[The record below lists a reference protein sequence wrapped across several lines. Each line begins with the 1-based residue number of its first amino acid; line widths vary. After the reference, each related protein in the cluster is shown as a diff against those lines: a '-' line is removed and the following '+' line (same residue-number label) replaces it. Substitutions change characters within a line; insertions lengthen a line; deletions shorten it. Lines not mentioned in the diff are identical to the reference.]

1 MTQLPLRVPRND
13 ASIHLRDTRLPASI
27 MNPAIHTSQR
37 RLLVVDDD
45 HDLVDA
51 LCEWIALNSA
61 WTPVGAYGSADAIA
75 QAGASAP
82 DAILLDMEMDGLDGF
97 DTADR
102 LDRASAP
109 RHPPL
114 FALTGNPQLRDEA
127 ALDARFTASLL
138 KPANLQALVKLLEH
152 ESFHH

>member
-1 MTQLPLRVPRND
+1 
-13 ASIHLRDTRLPASI
+13 
-27 MNPAIHTSQR
+27 MNANIDHSRR

-45 HDLVDA
+45 PDLVDA
-51 LCEWIALNSA
+51 LCEWIALNSV
-61 WTPVGAYGSADAIA
+61 WTPVGAYGSTDAIA
-75 QAGASAP
+75 QAGASPP
-82 DAILLDMEMDGLDGF
+82 DAILMDMEMEGVDGF

-114 FALTGNPQLRDEA
+114 FVLTGNPRLRDQA

-138 KPANLQALVKLLEH
+138 KPTNLDAFVKLLERAA
-152 ESFHH
+152 FHP